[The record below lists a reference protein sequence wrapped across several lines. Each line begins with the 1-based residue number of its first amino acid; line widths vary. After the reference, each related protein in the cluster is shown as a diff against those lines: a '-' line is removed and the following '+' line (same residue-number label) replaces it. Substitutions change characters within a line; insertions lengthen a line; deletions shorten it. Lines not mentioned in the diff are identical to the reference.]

1 MKKGNSLITVPIML
15 VFSIVVLITIGTLLL
30 NIIQPY
36 IMYEKLLS
44 ITLKYMFVLE
54 EYGYLN
60 SNDIQN
66 IVHDLALQ
74 GFDRNNIVINATNT
88 LQEYGDNVFLDIHYT
103 YYMNVYMILPNSLIV
118 RNNLKEVPM
127 HVVKYGVSKR

>member
-15 VFSIVVLITIGTLLL
+15 VFSIIVLIIIGTLLL
-30 NIIQPY
+30 NTIRPY

-44 ITLKYMFVLE
+44 TSLKYMFVLE

-60 SNDIQN
+60 PDDIQN
-66 IVHDLALQ
+66 ILDDLTLQ
-74 GFDRNNIVINATNT
+74 GFERSNIVINATNT
-88 LQEYGDNVFLDIHYT
+88 LQEYGDNVFLDIRYT
-103 YYMNVYMILPNSLIV
+103 YYMNAYTILPNSLIV